1 MILTNCYDSIGE
13 IDASE
18 WEKAVKD
25 DYLLSYQ
32 YLRHVEKTMSD
43 SIRYRYL
50 LTVENSFPV
59 AAAVLFEMR
68 LDIATLLEKGRI
80 KSIISGTRKVLKR
93 AFTVKTLFVGSPPST
108 GNFGI
113 NISDE
118 CADSEQVINNII
130 DTVNS
135 IAEKSHIRMIL
146 YKEMGAGF
154 RQRYGHIFE
163 KRGVCFG
170 YDMPNNIL
178 DIRWDSDKEYLDS
191 MRSKSRQAIIRS
203 SEKLGKEGISSC
215 IINNIGSV
223 YSNKEYHMY
232 LDVLH
237 KSDNIFET
245 LSKEY
250 FSDFDNAHMLDPC
263 LICIMK
269 DEKIIG
275 YFLTCNVSENSV
287 SALFAGIDYR
297 YNHDYDTYFNLF
309 HQVIIYAVEHKKNR
323 IVFGQNT
330 YEVKQRLGC
339 VTEDLY
345 IAFYY
350 RNRLIHKVLSRYSSY
365 LMPKTEINT
374 RRVFK

>member
-1 MILTNCYDSIGE
+1 MISTNCYNSIEE

-18 WEKAVKD
+18 WGKAVKD

-32 YLRHVEKTMSD
+32 YLKHVEKTMSD
-43 SIRYRYL
+43 SIKYRYL
-50 LTVENSFPV
+50 LTVEDHVPV
-59 AAAVLFEMR
+59 AAVVLFEMR
-68 LDIATLLEKGRI
+68 LDIATLLEEGKT
-80 KSIISGTRKVLKR
+80 KAIISKTRKILKK
-93 AFTVKTLFVGSPPST
+93 AFTVKALFVGSPPST

-113 NISDE
+113 NISDK
-118 CADSEQVINNII
+118 CVDSDQVIKNII

-135 IAEKSHIRMIL
+135 IAKKMHIKMIL
-146 YKEMGAGF
+146 YKEMGAKF
-154 RQRYGHIFE
+154 KQQYGHIFE
-163 KRGVCFG
+163 KKGCCFG

-178 DIRWDSDKEYLDS
+178 DIRWNSDEEYLDS

-203 SEKLGKEGISSC
+203 NEKLEKSGISFGV
-215 IINNIGSV
+215 INNISNV
-223 YSNKEYHMY
+223 YSNKEYQMY

-237 KSDNIFET
+237 KSNNIFET

-250 FSDFDNAHMLDPC
+250 FSNFNNAYMLDPC

-269 DEKIIG
+269 DEQIIG
-275 YFLTCNVSENSV
+275 YFLTCNVSETDV
-287 SALFAGIDYR
+287 SALFAGIDYQ

-309 HQVIIYAVEHKKNR
+309 HQVIIYAIEHKKRR

-345 IAFYY
+345 IAFSYK
-350 RNRLIHKVLSRYSSY
+350 NRLIHKVLSRYSSY
-365 LMPKTEINT
+365 LLPKIEINT